1 MKYQIGKTIIPLV
14 SLKTHHKSEGTPNL
28 FHILIKMAGAK
39 RLKLSL
45 VHETLPNEI
54 FVKILRM
61 LGYKSIKNALAT
73 CKRWKQII
81 DDFKIVEAVF
91 SKLNLLDI

>member
-1 MKYQIGKTIIPLV
+1 
-14 SLKTHHKSEGTPNL
+14 
-28 FHILIKMAGAK
+28 MAEAK
-39 RLKLSL
+39 RVKLSL
-45 VHETLPNEI
+45 VHDTLPTEI
-54 FVKILRM
+54 FEKVLKM

>member
-1 MKYQIGKTIIPLV
+1 
-14 SLKTHHKSEGTPNL
+14 
-28 FHILIKMAGAK
+28 MAGTK

-54 FVKILRM
+54 FVKILKM

-73 CKRWKQII
+73 SKRWKQII
-81 DDFKIVEAVF
+81 DDFKIVEVIF
-91 SKLNLLDI
+91 SKLNFLDRCV

>member
-1 MKYQIGKTIIPLV
+1 MKYQIGNLVIPSVLV
-14 SLKTHHKSEGTPNL
+14 KTHYNSKGTTNL
-28 FHILIKMAGAK
+28 SSIFIKMAKAK
-39 RLKLSL
+39 RVKLSL

-54 FVKILRM
+54 FVKILKM

-81 DDFKIVEAVF
+81 NDFKIVEAAYC
-91 SKLNLLDI
+91 KLIF